1 MKLKTT
7 SLEMFLSRY
16 NGTQDLVSQRRSIEG
31 NNSNNNLELMVIE
44 KKSMV
49 KVDAIEIDQFSPL
62 ML

>member
-16 NGTQDLVSQRRSIEG
+16 NRTQDLVSQRRSIEG

-49 KVDAIEIDQFSPL
+49 KVDANEIDQFSPL

>member
-16 NGTQDLVSQRRSIEG
+16 NGTQDLVFQRRSIEG

-49 KVDAIEIDQFSPL
+49 KVDANEIDQFSPL